1 MTYWRLTSIA
11 RFLKLSRPLL
21 LELMPSFPA
30 AEMMDI
36 LDTGLSDATL
46 EPPGEWGLLHHFYL
60 IGIIES
66 G

>member
-11 RFLKLSRPLL
+11 RFLKLSRPVL

-46 EPPGEWGLLHHFYL
+46 EPPGDYY
-60 IGIIES
+60 IIS
-66 G
+66 I